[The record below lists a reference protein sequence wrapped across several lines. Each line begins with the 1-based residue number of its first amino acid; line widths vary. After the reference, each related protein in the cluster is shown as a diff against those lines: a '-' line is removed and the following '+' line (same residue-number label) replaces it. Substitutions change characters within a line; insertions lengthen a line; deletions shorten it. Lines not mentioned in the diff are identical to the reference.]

1 VENGTRQALIQ
12 PEKIKIWHSWKH
24 ENQALLRKNSLQS
37 LANSVYFFFQQDSLK
52 ASRTYG
58 EG

>member
-37 LANSVYFFFQQDSLK
+37 LANSVYFFF
-52 ASRTYG
+52 
-58 EG
+58 